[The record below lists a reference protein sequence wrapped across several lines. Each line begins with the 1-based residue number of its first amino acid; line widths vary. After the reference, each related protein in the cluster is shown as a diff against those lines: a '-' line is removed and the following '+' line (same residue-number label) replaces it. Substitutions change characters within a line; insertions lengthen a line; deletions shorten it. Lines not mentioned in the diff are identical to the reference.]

1 MMAKTFIDVQV
12 LIQLKHMAVPRNKPI
27 DWIGSSFKDLCDD
40 EIFPEDARRA
50 AGYQL
55 RKVQRG
61 DDPDDWNPFDDVG
74 AGTKEIR
81 IKQSDGAFRVMYVAK
96 FEDAIYVLHCFKKKT
111 QKTSQKD
118 KDLSTQRYKDMML
131 IRSKK

>member
-1 MMAKTFIDVQV
+1 MSM
-12 LIQLKHMAVPRNKPI
+12 PRNRPV

-61 DDPDDWNPFDDVG
+61 DDPDDWKPFDDVG
-74 AGTKEIR
+74 AGTNETR
-81 IKQSDGAFRVMYVAK
+81 I
-96 FEDAIYVLHCFKKKT
+96 
-111 QKTSQKD
+111 

-131 IRSKK
+131 TRNKK

>member
-1 MMAKTFIDVQV
+1 M
-12 LIQLKHMAVPRNKPI
+12 PRNRPV
-27 DWIGSSFKDLCDD
+27 DWIGSSFRDLCDD

-61 DDPDDWNPFDDVG
+61 DDPDDWKPFDDVG
-74 AGTKEIR
+74 AGTNETR
-81 IKQSDGAFRVMYVAK
+81 I
-96 FEDAIYVLHCFKKKT
+96 
-111 QKTSQKD
+111 

-131 IRSKK
+131 TRNKK

>member
-1 MMAKTFIDVQV
+1 MYKYRYTQ
-12 LIQLKHMAVPRNKPI
+12 HMSMPRNKPI

-61 DDPDDWNPFDDVG
+61 DDPDDWKPFDDVG

-81 IKQSDGAFRVMYVAK
+81 LKQTDGTFRVMYVAK

-131 IRSKK
+131 TRNKK

>member
-1 MMAKTFIDVQV
+1 M
-12 LIQLKHMAVPRNKPI
+12 
-27 DWIGSSFKDLCDD
+27 
-40 EIFPEDARRA
+40 
-50 AGYQL
+50 
-55 RKVQRG
+55 
-61 DDPDDWNPFDDVG
+61 DVG

-118 KDLSTQRYKDMML
+118 KNLSTQRYKDMML
-131 IRSKK
+131 TRSKK

>member
-1 MMAKTFIDVQV
+1 M
-12 LIQLKHMAVPRNKPI
+12 
-27 DWIGSSFKDLCDD
+27 CDD
-40 EIFPEDARRA
+40 EIFPEDARRP

-61 DDPDDWNPFDDVG
+61 DDPDDWMPFDEVG

-81 IKQSDGAFRVMYVAK
+81 IKQTDGAFRVMYVAK
-96 FEDAIYVLHCFKKKT
+96 FDDAIYVLHCFKKKS

-118 KDLSTQRYKDMML
+118 KDLSVQR
-131 IRSKK
+131 

>member
-1 MMAKTFIDVQV
+1 MA
-12 LIQLKHMAVPRNKPI
+12 MPRNKPI
-27 DWIGSSFKDLCDD
+27 DWIGSSLKDLCDD

-61 DDPDDWNPFDDVG
+61 DDPDDWKPFEDVG
-74 AGTKEIR
+74 PGTKEIR
-81 IKQSDGAFRVMYVAK
+81 IKQTDGVFRVMYVAK
-96 FEDAIYVLHCFKKKT
+96 FEDAIYVLHCFKKKS

-118 KDLSTQRYKDMML
+118 KDLSVQRYKDL
-131 IRSKK
+131 LTTRSKK

>member
-1 MMAKTFIDVQV
+1 M
-12 LIQLKHMAVPRNKPI
+12 
-27 DWIGSSFKDLCDD
+27 
-40 EIFPEDARRA
+40 
-50 AGYQL
+50 
-55 RKVQRG
+55 
-61 DDPDDWNPFDDVG
+61 DVG

-118 KDLSTQRYKDMML
+118 KNLSTQRYKDMTL
-131 IRSKK
+131 TRSKK

>member
-1 MMAKTFIDVQV
+1 M
-12 LIQLKHMAVPRNKPI
+12 PRNKPI

-61 DDPDDWNPFDDVG
+61 DDPDDWKPFDDVG

-81 IKQSDGAFRVMYVAK
+81 IKQTDGAFRVMYVAK

-118 KDLSTQRYKDMML
+118 KDLSTQRYKDML
-131 IRSKK
+131 LTRSKNEHPTNHYPPHPC

>member
-1 MMAKTFIDVQV
+1 MTKFFPKMRDGSLDINCAKYSAATTQ
-12 LIQLKHMAVPRNKPI
+12 MT
-27 DWIGSSFKDLCDD
+27 GSL
-40 EIFPEDARRA
+40 
-50 AGYQL
+50 L
-55 RKVQRG
+55 M
-61 DDPDDWNPFDDVG
+61 DVG

-118 KDLSTQRYKDMML
+118 KNLSTQRYKDMTL
-131 IRSKK
+131 TRSKK

>member
-1 MMAKTFIDVQV
+1 M
-12 LIQLKHMAVPRNKPI
+12 
-27 DWIGSSFKDLCDD
+27 KDMRDD

-61 DDPDDWNPFDDVG
+61 DDPDDWKPFDDVG
-74 AGTKEIR
+74 AGTKETR
-81 IKQSDGAFRVMYVAK
+81 I
-96 FEDAIYVLHCFKKKT
+96 
-111 QKTSQKD
+111 

-131 IRSKK
+131 TRNKK

>member
-1 MMAKTFIDVQV
+1 MSM
-12 LIQLKHMAVPRNKPI
+12 PRNKPI
-27 DWIGSSFKDLCDD
+27 DWIGSSFKDLCDV

-61 DDPDDWNPFDDVG
+61 DDPDDWKPFDDVG

-118 KDLSTQRYKDMML
+118 KNLSTQRYKDMML
-131 IRSKK
+131 TRSKK

>member
-1 MMAKTFIDVQV
+1 M
-12 LIQLKHMAVPRNKPI
+12 PRNRPV

-61 DDPDDWNPFDDVG
+61 DDPDDWKPFDDVG
-74 AGTKEIR
+74 AGTNETR
-81 IKQSDGAFRVMYVAK
+81 I
-96 FEDAIYVLHCFKKKT
+96 
-111 QKTSQKD
+111 

-131 IRSKK
+131 TRNKK